1 MKADDSNANLVEPKG
16 SALYGGEWREQQGE
30 ADAAGGAEEVVL
42 LHDVNGHEAEAEEK
56 QSGIDL
62 FINQVDRAVQTFD

>member
-16 SALYGGEWREQQGE
+16 SALYGGEWREQGE

-56 QSGIDL
+56 QSGTVSL
-62 FINQVDRAVQTFD
+62 FCFKQNIQGDPSR